1 MQKTMLRT
9 LLAAAVLTTS
19 ASALAHG
26 DEDHGDPQPAAKKP
40 APAAPAP
47 ASATKAHA
55 AGEDHDHPSPHGG
68 QVVTVDKDVHAE
80 LVFSDG
86 GVKVWFYDA
95 NMKPV
100 APPADGKLTLVVGK
114 QTQKVTLANE
124 AAPAPQDYVFAPVT
138 LPKDGKV
145 VAMVQGTV
153 SGKPRTA
160 RVERAPAKASTA
172 ADPHAGHHMPAAK
185 TN

>member
-1 MQKTMLRT
+1 MQKRMLRSFVT
-9 LLAAAVLTTS
+9 AAVLS
-19 ASALAHG
+19 ASGAALAHG
-26 DEDHGDPQPAAKKP
+26 DEDHGDAKP
-40 APAAPAP
+40 APKKAAPA
-47 ASATKAHA
+47 AQAAGAAKAHS

-80 LVFSDG
+80 LVFGDT

-100 APPADGKLTLVVGK
+100 APPTDGKLTLVVGK
-114 QTQKVTLANE
+114 QTQKLTLANQ
-124 AAPAPQDYVFAPVT
+124 AAPAPQDYVFAPVA

-145 VAMVQGTV
+145 VALVQGTV

-160 RVERAPAKASTA
+160 RVERAAKATSA
-172 ADPHAGHHMPAAK
+172 AEAHAGHPAAAAK
-185 TN
+185 TD